1 MGRLIKAGLL
11 GKDALTLLGKRMGKK
26 LLEDAFKV
34 AGTPV
39 RITNYYVGL

>member
-11 GKDALTLLGKRMGKK
+11 GKDALTLLGKRIGKK

-34 AGTPV
+34 N
-39 RITNYYVGL
+39 RRYISERYS